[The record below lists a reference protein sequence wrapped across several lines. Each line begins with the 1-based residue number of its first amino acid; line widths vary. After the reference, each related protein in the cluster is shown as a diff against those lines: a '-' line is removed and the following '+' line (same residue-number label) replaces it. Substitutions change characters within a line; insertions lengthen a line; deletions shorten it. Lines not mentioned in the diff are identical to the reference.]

1 MCHSGPKQRCQRGFT
16 LVEVMLVMLLIG
28 LLATTVVMNFSP
40 ESREERLNKEAE
52 RFQQLFQFVAETA
65 LLKQQEWGLYTLP
78 DRYGFMYYNNEA
90 GKWLAAD
97 EPASLQPHKLPADI
111 KLSLELEGLP
121 GADTNL
127 LSQLDWQLDEPEQTE
142 EQTEEETEL
151 PVLPQVFIL
160 SSGEISPFKL
170 LLTEQSDLTPLYS
183 SVSAGFAIPLSRTT
197 AATEL
202 P

>member
-1 MCHSGPKQRCQRGFT
+1 MCRQPFTQRCQHGFT

-28 LLATTVVMNFSP
+28 LLATTVVMNFSG
-40 ESREERLNKEAE
+40 ESRQERLDKEAE

-65 LLKQQEWGLYTLP
+65 MLKQQEWGLYVQD
-78 DRYGFMYYNNEA
+78 DRYGFLYYSNED
-90 GKWLAAD
+90 GKWAAAD
-97 EPASLQPHKLPADI
+97 EPASLQQYKLPADI

-121 GADTNL
+121 GEDSNL
-127 LSQLDWQLDEPEQTE
+127 LSQLDWQTDEDEQP
-142 EQTEEETEL
+142 EEESEV

-170 LLTEQSDLTPLYS
+170 LLTENSDLSPLYS
-183 SVSAGFAIPLSRTT
+183 SVSTDFAIPLTRTA

>member
-1 MCHSGPKQRCQRGFT
+1 MCRQPFTQRCQHGFT

-28 LLATTVVMNFSP
+28 LLATTVVMNFSG
-40 ESREERLNKEAE
+40 ESRQERLDKEAE

-65 LLKQQEWGLYTLP
+65 MLKQQEWGLYVQD
-78 DRYGFMYYNNEA
+78 DRYGFLYYSNED
-90 GKWLAAD
+90 GKWAAAD
-97 EPASLQPHKLPADI
+97 EPASLQQYKLPADI

-121 GADTNL
+121 GEDSNL
-127 LSQLDWQLDEPEQTE
+127 LSQLDWQTDEDEQPDE
-142 EQTEEETEL
+142 ESEV

-170 LLTEQSDLTPLYS
+170 LLTENSDLSPLYS
-183 SVSAGFAIPLSRTT
+183 SVSTDFAIPLTRTA